1 MAEETT
7 GNGATPP
14 AKKAKSAAKRQEQVE
29 QAQQR
34 LAAQEARAAKSINS
48 IVGDE
53 TYGNLQQENRVVMR
67 HAIALNIDSFRAA
80 PEDFVARPARDY
92 PQLQT
97 VAAPFLSVIIP
108 NFNGKRFLAT
118 VFNALRAQSLRDFE
132 IILAD
137 DASSDDSVAFT
148 EANYPEVRLLVNRSN
163 LGFARNCNM
172 AADAARGRVVVF
184 LNNDTEPEATWL
196 EELVKVIVTNPRAAI
211 VSSKLLLFSERNKIH
226 SAGDLLGSD
235 GIPRNRGVWEIDRG
249 QYDSQPQIF
258 SGCGGAVAYRKD
270 IWSALGGFDD
280 DFWMYLED
288 VDFAFRA
295 QLEGYEAIFAPKARV
310 YHHLSATGGGTM
322 ASYYVGRNTL
332 WMIVKNMPRGLLI
345 RNLPQIALAQLQV
358 TIDALR
364 NIQGEAAQARLR
376 GQLAGLL
383 GLPKILAK
391 RKVIQPRRQIEDV
404 ELARK
409 LS

>member
-172 AADAARGRVVVF
+172 AADAARDRVVVF

-226 SAGDLLGSD
+226 SAGDLLGSN
-235 GIPRNRGVWEIDRG
+235 GIPRN
-249 QYDSQPQIF
+249 QI
-258 SGCGGAVAYRKD
+258 G
-270 IWSALGGFDD
+270 
-280 DFWMYLED
+280 
-288 VDFAFRA
+288 RA
-295 QLEGYEAIFAPKARV
+295 SCRERV
-310 YHHLSATGGGTM
+310 
-322 ASYYVGRNTL
+322 
-332 WMIVKNMPRGLLI
+332 
-345 RNLPQIALAQLQV
+345 
-358 TIDALR
+358 
-364 NIQGEAAQARLR
+364 
-376 GQLAGLL
+376 
-383 GLPKILAK
+383 
-391 RKVIQPRRQIEDV
+391 
-404 ELARK
+404 
-409 LS
+409 

>member
-92 PQLQT
+92 PQLQA

-295 QLEGYEAIFAPKARV
+295 QLEGYEAVFAPKARV

-345 RNLPQIALAQLQV
+345 RNLPKIALAQLQV

-391 RKVIQPRRQIEDV
+391 RKVIQPRRQIEDA

>member
-391 RKVIQPRRQIEDV
+391 RKVIQPRRQIEDA

>member
-53 TYGNLQQENRVVMR
+53 TYGSLQQENRVVMR

-172 AADAARGRVVVF
+172 AADAARGRVIVF

-391 RKVIQPRRQIEDV
+391 RKVIQPRRQIEDA

>member
-80 PEDFVARPARDY
+80 PEDFVARPTRDY
-92 PQLQT
+92 PQLRA

-226 SAGDLLGSD
+226 SAGDLLGSN

-295 QLEGYEAIFAPKARV
+295 QLEGYEAVFAPKARV

>member
-80 PEDFVARPARDY
+80 PEDFVARPTRDY

-196 EELVKVIVTNPRAAI
+196 EELVKVIVTNPKAAI

-295 QLEGYEAIFAPKARV
+295 QLEGYEAVFAPKARV

-391 RKVIQPRRQIEDV
+391 RKVIQPRRQIEDA